1 MLDKV
6 KNNCYNHHS
15 EIQKGTNSNLP
26 YTLECHGNV
35 SAGRYC
41 DLGRCLVECH

>member
-26 YTLECHGNV
+26 YTLEMSRQRVRGPV
-35 SAGRYC
+35 
-41 DLGRCLVECH
+41 L